1 MMKSRW
7 FANVCLLVITFVWG
21 ATFTLTKGALD
32 HVSAMAFLSVRF
44 LVASAVLV
52 MVVLSS
58 KPSRRALLMTRTWKL
73 GGLLGLMLY
82 GAYACQTIGLVFTTP
97 AKAGFLTGLFVVLVP
112 ILGIWVLRQAP
123 QLRVWMGAIL
133 ALFGLA
139 LLCGADLIHLAPG
152 DLLVLSCAVFV
163 ALQMLY
169 VDKYGRDTD
178 PLGLATV
185 EIVVLTMCCT
195 VSALLTSPANTWNLE
210 IWTRPDVLWAVVIC
224 AIPAT
229 AIAYVAQNVF
239 QKHTTA
245 AQAAI
250 IFSMEPVF
258 SWLVAWVVLG
268 DSLSVTGTVGSLLIL
283 FSMLVADPS
292 IRISWLTFKR
302 DQVSENQ
309 FP

>member
-7 FANVCLLVITFVWG
+7 FANVCLLAVTFVWG

-32 HVSAMAFLSVRF
+32 HVPAMAFLSVRF
-44 LVASAVLV
+44 LVASAGLVL
-52 MVVLSS
+52 VVLSS
-58 KPSRRALLMTRTWKL
+58 KPSRRALRMTRTWRL

-123 QLRVWMGAIL
+123 QLRVWIGAML
-133 ALFGLA
+133 ALCGLA
-139 LLCGADLIHLAPG
+139 LLCGADIIHLAPG

-169 VDKYGRDTD
+169 IEKYGRDLD

-185 EIVVLTMCCT
+185 EIVVLTLSCT
-195 VSALLTSPANTWNLE
+195 LTALWTTPASTWNHEVWLK
-210 IWTRPDVLWAVVIC
+210 PDVLWAVVIC
-224 AIPAT
+224 AIPGT
-229 AIAYVAQNVF
+229 AIAYVAQNAF

-258 SWLVAWVVLG
+258 SWLVAWTVLG
-268 DSLSVTGTVGSLLIL
+268 DSLSAEGTLGSLLIFL
-283 FSMLVADPS
+283 SMLVADPS
-292 IRISWLTFKR
+292 IRISRLTFKS
-302 DQVSENQ
+302 DQVSEDNL
-309 FP
+309 P

>member
-1 MMKSRW
+1 
-7 FANVCLLVITFVWG
+7 
-21 ATFTLTKGALD
+21 
-32 HVSAMAFLSVRF
+32 
-44 LVASAVLV
+44 
-52 MVVLSS
+52 
-58 KPSRRALLMTRTWKL
+58 
-73 GGLLGLMLY
+73 MLY
-82 GAYACQTIGLVFTTP
+82 IE
-97 AKAGFLTGLFVVLVP
+97 
-112 ILGIWVLRQAP
+112 
-123 QLRVWMGAIL
+123 
-133 ALFGLA
+133 
-139 LLCGADLIHLAPG
+139 
-152 DLLVLSCAVFV
+152 
-163 ALQMLY
+163 
-169 VDKYGRDTD
+169 KYGRDTD

-195 VSALLTSPANTWNLE
+195 VSALLTSPANTWKLE